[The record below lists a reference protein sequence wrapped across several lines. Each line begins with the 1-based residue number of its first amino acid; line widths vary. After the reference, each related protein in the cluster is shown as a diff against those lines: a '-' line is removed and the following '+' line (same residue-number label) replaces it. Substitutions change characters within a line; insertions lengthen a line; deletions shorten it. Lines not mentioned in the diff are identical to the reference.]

1 MNKAIGNEKK
11 TKNKRKCD
19 QNTGTHRVEEEEE
32 EEDDE
37 EEEEEENGKWNF
49 FLFFFTEGGGG
60 ADHPQWRCCS
70 QWSRATTITIDYYTR
85 SICIYSF
92 SRSPSIPRLSR
103 SFLSFFLRFV
113 RWVSLPVVWLSLL
126 VIFVEMISL
135 FFFFI
140 RSLSLSLSLSLS
152 FFLSF
157 FQRARFDRVWP
168 SFVQAT
174 GLDQNLLGFTGFFW
188 VLPSFTWYYWV
199 FPGFY

>member
-1 MNKAIGNEKK
+1 M
-11 TKNKRKCD
+11 
-19 QNTGTHRVEEEEE
+19 
-32 EEDDE
+32 
-37 EEEEEENGKWNF
+37 ENGISF
-49 FLFFFTEGGGG
+49 CSFLRGGGG

-140 RSLSLSLSLSLS
+140 RSLSLSLSLLVFLS

-157 FQRARFDRVWP
+157 NGLGLTGSDRVSYKPLGWTRIYW
-168 SFVQAT
+168 V
-174 GLDQNLLGFTGFFW
+174 LLGFSGFYRVLLGITGFF
-188 VLPSFTWYYWV
+188 LDSTRIY
-199 FPGFY
+199 